1 MVPIGGTAMVPLA
14 ALLTEKG
21 HAITGSDQ
29 ELYPPMSDLVA
40 ALGIPV
46 ARGFAPEHVPAD
58 AERVIV
64 GNAAL
69 RDNVEAAEGAR
80 RGLPLLSMPA
90 AIREFLL
97 PGKTSVVVTGTHGK
111 TTTTAL
117 VAWLLSDSGRDPGY
131 LVGGEMR
138 NGGRGYRLGRG
149 PHFVLEGDE
158 YNAAFF
164 DRGPKFLHYE
174 PKHLFIGNI
183 EYDHADL
190 FPDVASIEEAF
201 RGVAALVPADGVVVA
216 NADDARVMDVVER
229 SLTPARVARVS
240 LADRSADFAAADV
253 ETHPEG
259 TRFTLIESGLP
270 TERLTSPLLGF
281 HNVRN
286 ALGAIALAR
295 GLGLAIG
302 EIARALPRFAG
313 VRRRLEV
320 KGEAK
325 GITVVDDFAHHP
337 TAVRGTLQA
346 ARARWPDR
354 RIWVLFEPRSNTA
367 GRKMFEEDYAEA
379 FSAADALVVGPVFH
393 ANRLAADARL
403 DRSALV
409 RRFEAEGKPAFAPE
423 TLAEIPDILR
433 AQARPGDVLLL
444 MSSGAFGKLPGT
456 LLDLL

>member
-21 HAITGSDQ
+21 HTITGSDQ

-216 NADDARVMDVVER
+216 NADDARVVDVVER

-253 ETHPEG
+253 ETHQEG

-354 RIWVLFEPRSNTA
+354 RIWALFEPRSNTA

-433 AQARPGDVLLL
+433 AQARPGDILLL